1 MTQRR
6 TPRSFARRTMAVT
19 ASIVAA
25 GLLVGACGGDSDGTD
40 FTIPPTP
47 RIVVTSIAGDPE
59 SELLA
64 AIYGRALDDAG
75 FRVVRRDPIEL
86 DRDGYAAELE
96 AGSIHLIPEW
106 SADLLGWLYDRD
118 SSIAVPTTILP
129 SGTATTVAP
138 VTIPTT
144 TTLPAPTTTVAET
157 TTTAAGTDTT
167 AAGASTTTLAT
178 TTTVVTTTT
187 AAGTTTTVVVTTTT
201 VPASTTSTSTTTT
214 TIAPNGRGSV
224 EQLTALSSALPEGLG
239 VNSGSLAND
248 NDVIACSADAIDS
261 QSDVEFTTLTHLAS
275 NAPDITLGAPAG
287 WEDDDEFG
295 LGAWQ
300 RVYGGEFDDVVE
312 IESDGIAEAIESGT
326 ADCFVVN
333 SLDSVI
339 LTEKLTVLTDDRT
352 LVRANVAVALMNAE
366 VATPDLLGA
375 LDVVATSLTSDRLMR
390 MLYEIT
396 VNGADPVV
404 VANAFVDTI

>member
-1 MTQRR
+1 
-6 TPRSFARRTMAVT
+6 MAVT

-25 GLLVGACGGDSDGTD
+25 GLLAGACGGDSDGTD

-47 RIVVTSIAGDPE
+47 RIVVTSVAGDPE

-64 AIYGRALDDAG
+64 AIYGRALEDAG

-144 TTLPAPTTTVAET
+144 TTLPAPSTTVAET

-167 AAGASTTTLAT
+167 AAGASTTAAPTTLAT
-178 TTTVVTTTT
+178 TTTVVTTST
-187 AAGTTTTVVVTTTT
+187 AAGTTTTVVVTTT
-201 VPASTTSTSTTTT
+201 VPVSTTSTSTTTT

-248 NDVIACSADAIDS
+248 NDVIACSQDAIDS

-295 LGAWQ
+295 LGAWK

-312 IESDGIAEAIESGT
+312 IESDGIAAAIEAGT

-333 SLDSVI
+333 SLDSSI

-352 LVRANVAVALMNAE
+352 MVRANVAVALMNAE

>member
-1 MTQRR
+1 
-6 TPRSFARRTMAVT
+6 MAMT
-19 ASIVAA
+19 ASLVAA

-47 RIVVTSIAGDPE
+47 RIVVTSIAGDPQ
-59 SELLA
+59 SALLA
-64 AIYGRALDDAG
+64 AIYGRALEDAG
-75 FRVVRRDPIEL
+75 FRVVRRDPVEL

-129 SGTATTVAP
+129 AGTATTVAP

-144 TTLPAPTTTVAET
+144 TTLPASTTTVAET
-157 TTTAAGTDTT
+157 STTVAATDTT
-167 AAGASTTTLAT
+167 AAGASTTLAATTTLAT

-187 AAGTTTTVVVTTTT
+187 TAGTTTTVVVTTTT
-201 VPASTTSTSTTTT
+201 VPPSTTSTSTTTT

-224 EQLTALSSALPEGLG
+224 EQLTALTSALPEGLG

-248 NDVIACSADAIDS
+248 NDVIACSQDAVDS

-275 NAPDITLGAPAG
+275 NAPDITLGAPGG

-295 LGAWQ
+295 LGAWK
-300 RVYGGEFDDVVE
+300 RVYGGEFDDVVTV
-312 IESDGIAEAIESGT
+312 ESDGIADAIESGT

-339 LTEKLTVLTDDRT
+339 LIEKLVVLTDDRT
-352 LVRANVAVALMNAE
+352 MVRANVAVALMNAE

-396 VNGADPVV
+396 ANGADPAV

>member
-1 MTQRR
+1 
-6 TPRSFARRTMAVT
+6 MAMT
-19 ASIVAA
+19 ASLVAA

-47 RIVVTSIAGDPE
+47 RIVVTSVAGDPQ
-59 SELLA
+59 SALLA
-64 AIYGRALDDAG
+64 AIYGRALEDAG
-75 FRVVRRDPIEL
+75 FRVVRRDPVEL

-129 SGTATTVAP
+129 AGTATTVAP

-144 TTLPAPTTTVAET
+144 TTLPASTTTVAET
-157 TTTAAGTDTT
+157 STTVAATDTT
-167 AAGASTTTLAT
+167 AAGASTTLAATTTLAT

-187 AAGTTTTVVVTTTT
+187 TAGTTTTVVVTTTT
-201 VPASTTSTSTTTT
+201 VPPSTTSTSTTTT

-224 EQLTALSSALPEGLG
+224 EQLTALTSALPEGLG

-248 NDVIACSADAIDS
+248 NDVIACSQDAVDS

-275 NAPDITLGAPAG
+275 NAPDITLGAPGG

-295 LGAWQ
+295 LGAWK
-300 RVYGGEFDDVVE
+300 RVYGGEFDDVVTV
-312 IESDGIAEAIESGT
+312 ESDGIADAIESGT

-339 LTEKLTVLTDDRT
+339 LTEKLVVLTDDRT
-352 LVRANVAVALMNAE
+352 MVRANVAVALMNAE

-396 VNGADPVV
+396 ANGADPAV

>member
-1 MTQRR
+1 
-6 TPRSFARRTMAVT
+6 MAMT
-19 ASIVAA
+19 ASLVAA

-47 RIVVTSIAGDPE
+47 RIVVTSVAGDAQ
-59 SELLA
+59 SALLA
-64 AIYGRALDDAG
+64 AIYSRALEDAG

-86 DRDGYAAELE
+86 DRDGYANELE

-129 SGTATTVAP
+129 AGTATTVAP

-144 TTLPAPTTTVAET
+144 TTLPVPTTTVAET
-157 TTTAAGTDTT
+157 STTVAATDTT
-167 AAGASTTTLAT
+167 AAGASTTLAATTTTLAATTTLAT

-187 AAGTTTTVVVTTTT
+187 TAGTTTTVVVTTTT
-201 VPASTTSTSTTTT
+201 APASTTSTSTTST

-224 EQLTALSSALPEGLG
+224 EQLTALTSALPDGLS

-248 NDVIACSADAIDS
+248 NDVVACSQDAVDS

-275 NAPDITLGAPAG
+275 NAPDITLGAPDG

-295 LGAWQ
+295 LGAWK
-300 RVYGGEFDDVVE
+300 RVYGGEFDDVITV
-312 IESDGIAEAIESGT
+312 ESDGIAAAIESGT

-339 LTEKLTVLTDDRT
+339 LTEKLIVLTDDRT
-352 LVRANVAVALMNAE
+352 MVRSNVAVALMNAE

-375 LDVVATSLTSDRLMR
+375 LDLVATSLTSDRLMR

-396 VNGADPVV
+396 ANGADPTV